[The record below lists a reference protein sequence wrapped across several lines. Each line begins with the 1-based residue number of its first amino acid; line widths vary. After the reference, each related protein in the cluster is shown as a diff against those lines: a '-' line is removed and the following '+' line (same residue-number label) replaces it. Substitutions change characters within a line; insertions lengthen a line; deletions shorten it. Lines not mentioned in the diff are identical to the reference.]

1 MDNIKIIENLKN
13 KQNLKNIE
21 IDFLCITRNNEI
33 YLKYFF
39 EKFLIDIRNNLPNSS
54 FYFYENNSTD
64 NTKTILNELKKK
76 IQKYIFKI

>member
-1 MDNIKIIENLKN
+1 MKNIKIIENIT
-13 KQNLKNIE
+13 NIE

-39 EKFLIDIRNNLPNSS
+39 EKILIDIRNNLPNSS

-64 NTKTILNELKKK
+64 NTKILLNELTKKYK
-76 IQKYIFKI
+76 NIFLKS